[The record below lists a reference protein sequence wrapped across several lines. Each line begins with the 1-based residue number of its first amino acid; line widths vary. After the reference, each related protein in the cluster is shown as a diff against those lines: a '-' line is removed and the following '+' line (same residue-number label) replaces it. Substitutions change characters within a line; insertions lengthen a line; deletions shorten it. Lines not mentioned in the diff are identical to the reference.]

1 MHVCVEVDLKK
12 PLVPQFILNDDIQ
25 RVKDEGFHQLLYAL
39 SVGKNRMEL
48 CPKQNQTDGE
58 DSPAAEE
65 VAEKKKEAAMDV
77 LPNPDPQVGSEE
89 RPFGPWMLTPN
100 RRRKRNQ
107 PRGKPTNPGPQDS
120 TNRRRGTCPNP

>member
-1 MHVCVEVDLKK
+1 MRLPEIPIYFFNEPYLINECTVDSSRGRYARVCVEVDLKK

-25 RVKDEGFHQLLYAL
+25 RVKDEGFHLILYAL

-65 VAEKKKEAAMDV
+65 VAEK
-77 LPNPDPQVGSEE
+77 
-89 RPFGPWMLTPN
+89 RRRRPWMFSQT
-100 RRRKRNQ
+100 RIRKSGRKK
-107 PRGKPTNPGPQDS
+107 GLSDLG
-120 TNRRRGTCPNP
+120 C

>member
-1 MHVCVEVDLKK
+1 MDSSRGRYARVCVEVDLKK

-25 RVKDEGFHQLLYAL
+25 RVKDEGFHLILYAL

-65 VAEKKKEAAMDV
+65 VAEKEGGGHGCSPKPGSASR
-77 LPNPDPQVGSEE
+77 VGRKAFRTLDANSQQTSQEE
-89 RPFGPWMLTPN
+89 SATW
-100 RRRKRNQ
+100 
-107 PRGKPTNPGPQDS
+107 
-120 TNRRRGTCPNP
+120 